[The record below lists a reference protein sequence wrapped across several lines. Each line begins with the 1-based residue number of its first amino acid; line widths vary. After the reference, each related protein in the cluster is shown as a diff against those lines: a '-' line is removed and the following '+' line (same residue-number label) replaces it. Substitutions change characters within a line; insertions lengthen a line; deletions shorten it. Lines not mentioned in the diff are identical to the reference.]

1 MSTMSPTGPPA
12 SRALDPALVAAIDDL
27 ELAARLIVE
36 GSRAGGHRSPF
47 HGFST
52 EFSQHRPYRAGDDF
66 RHLDWKVLAR
76 TDRLYT
82 RQFRETTNMSVMIV
96 VDASA
101 SMAFPAAAT
110 GGRSH
115 PRAGDAISKFRYAVL
130 IAAALAYVV
139 VDAGDRAGLMTS
151 DGDALRYVP
160 ARGGRSHLQTILA
173 QLQRLAP
180 QGRWQPARVIA
191 RAADLLD
198 RRGLVIVLSDFYDD
212 EDGTSRELRRVMRRG
227 HDVSALQILSRPE
240 IDFTF
245 TGATEFED
253 LETGATHIADAA
265 GVAREYRQRVAAFL
279 ETFRDTLRADGIDYV
294 QLLTDQPLDRAL
306 RSFLI
311 QRGAGAAGTASSE
324 RA

>member
-1 MSTMSPTGPPA
+1 MSTMGTTGPA
-12 SRALDPALVAAIDDL
+12 TSRPLDPGLIAAIDDL

-82 RQFRETTNMSVMIV
+82 RQFRETTNMSVMVV

-101 SMAFPAAAT
+101 SMAFPPAT
-110 GGRSH
+110 PGGRAQ

-130 IAAALAYVV
+130 IAAALAYVI

-160 ARGGRSHLQTILA
+160 ARGGRSHLQAILA
-173 QLQRLAP
+173 QLQRLTP
-180 QGRWQPARVIA
+180 HGPWQPARVIG
-191 RAADLLD
+191 RAADLLE
-198 RRGLVIVLSDFYDD
+198 RRGVVIVLSDFYDD
-212 EDGTSRELRRVMRRG
+212 EDGTARELRRVVRRG

-240 IDFTF
+240 VDFSF
-245 TGATEFED
+245 EGATEFED
-253 LETGATHIADAA
+253 LETGATHVADA
-265 GVAREYRQRVAAFL
+265 GGISREYRRRVAAFL
-279 ETFRDTLRADGIDYV
+279 DTLTRTMQADGIDYAR
-294 QLLTDQPLDRAL
+294 LLTDQPLDRAL

-311 QRGAGAAGTASSE
+311 RRRAGAAGTASIE
-324 RA
+324 GA